1 MRQFVVMK
9 LMGRFGN
16 QFFQIATGLAY
27 AKREN
32 LDFYVT
38 STAENAHNNV
48 YYFNDFPKRDLG
60 GNIYMEK
67 VNEQGNAY
75 YADIPRMPNCY
86 LIGHW
91 QSFKYFD
98 DQRQHILESFNIPH
112 NPNSF
117 VSIHVRRGD
126 YLQHADQFPP
136 LPFEYYQK
144 CIKQMNEK
152 GEYQFIVFSDDM
164 DYCKTIF
171 TEENFGERNSFVFSE
186 DNNEHTDFAL
196 MSNCKHNICANSSFS
211 FAAAW
216 VNQNPEKIVLCPPI
230 TKMFKGCNLDMI
242 PDYFTTIDF

>member
-16 QFFQIATGLAY
+16 QFYQIATGLAY

-38 STAENAHNNV
+38 STAENAQGNV

-67 VNEQGNAY
+67 INEQGNAY
-75 YADIPRMPNCY
+75 YADIPRMPNCF
-86 LIGHW
+86 LIGYW

-98 DQRQHILESFNIPH
+98 DQREHILQSFNVPYQ
-112 NPNSF
+112 PVDL

-126 YLQHADQFPP
+126 YVTHSDQFPP
-136 LPFEYYQK
+136 LPLEYYQS
-144 CIKQMNEK
+144 CVQRMNDK
-152 GEYQFIVFSDDM
+152 GHFRFMVFSDDM
-164 DYCKTIF
+164 DYCREMF
-171 TEENFGERNSFVFSE
+171 TEDKFGNNEFLFSE
-186 DNNEHTDFAL
+186 NTDEHKDFAF
-196 MSNCKHNICANSSFS
+196 MSSCKHNICANSSFS

-216 VNQNPEKIVLCPPI
+216 LNQNPDKVVLCPPI
-230 TKMFKGCNLDMI
+230 NKMFKGCNLDMI
-242 PDYFTTIDF
+242 PDYFTTVEF